1 MCLLLAFVLGPA
13 CCSGE
18 RNSSLATWGS
28 YWIVSGEA
36 FPARP
41 GCRSQLIFLASAPR
55 SSGQRCGTTCSR
67 WTAEV
72 KQCRLPPTGAPARS
86 GLHQESLRTTRTAT
100 WLSFGGLLLWAALLP
115 SRGGPS
121 AALGAAAPCPPAFAG
136 AAAGAG
142 ERGDPDA
149 GDTGA
154 GDNGDLALIN
164 SAFDLARARAPEPFL
179 FRGHRLAAHM
189 RMKKELRRL
198 ERVQLPTHV
207 TQRIDEVNT
216 FHAVRASDIIVMSS
230 KKAAVARGKGQY
242 RVWACP
248 YMLLSTFGHF
258 LQRVPTTSSSR
269 SFASRTPGKKAISA
283 AHVQSVRDAVADRFL
298 ELQRRALHQLL
309 RAQSPAD
316 LPVVEISLDETS
328 MKLRFKLPKA
338 QQAGRR
344 KGRKGRKRRQFIRG
358 TCHVMMLHGK
368 LLLGPAL
375 HDIVVPPAVLAD
387 TTTRCLLNAV
397 LARLPMTIED

>member
-1 MCLLLAFVLGPA
+1 MESSWMPPPDAAEDDSDSDMAVVWWALALGGAAAVARGPA
-13 CCSGE
+13 
-18 RNSSLATWGS
+18 
-28 YWIVSGEA
+28 
-36 FPARP
+36 
-41 GCRSQLIFLASAPR
+41 
-55 SSGQRCGTTCSR
+55 
-67 WTAEV
+67 
-72 KQCRLPPTGAPARS
+72 
-86 GLHQESLRTTRTAT
+86 
-100 WLSFGGLLLWAALLP
+100 
-115 SRGGPS
+115 

-149 GDTGA
+149 GETGA

-164 SAFDLARARAPEPFL
+164 SAFDLARAPEPFL

-216 FHAVRASDIIVMSS
+216 FHAVRASDIIDMSS

-242 RVWACP
+242 RAWTCS
-248 YMLLSTFGHF
+248 YMLLSTFGHL

-283 AHVQSVRDAVADRFL
+283 AHLQSVRDAVADRFL

-309 RAQSPAD
+309 RTQSPAD

-344 KGRKGRKRRQFIRG
+344 KGRKGRQFIRG
-358 TCHVMMLHGK
+358 TCHVMVLHGL
-368 LLLGPAL
+368 LLLGSAL